1 MRYFILIIY
10 LLFTIK
16 ISGQN
21 NKVGIT
27 SEFNF
32 ESNALNLDFINSLLY
47 GGNINEET
55 KVKWINLSQ
64 EENKIHTLFQN
75 EFYFKRKIKNNNL
88 GFKISDVN
96 TLDISF
102 SKDLLKLVL
111 NGNFEYQNQTVI
123 FNQTHIRANR
133 YQKYNLQYE
142 LNLNQKSLL
151 LGVSYLK
158 GNHNINLNIY
168 EGSLY
173 TANYGEY
180 IDINYNI
187 NGFITDTSN
196 ISLFNNNGNGLAVD
210 LALQFDY
217 KEYEVNLYL
226 EDLGFIKWNKNSI
239 SLAADSTF
247 TYNGIN
253 VDNIFDYN
261 DSIFNNSIT
270 NENYINNQKE
280 SYISNIATNI
290 GFSVKGESRN
300 TNFNYFIFG
309 LNSRWQPYT
318 YKREKSLKII
328 TDGFKQSN
336 YKTLL
341 YLSSEINNKYCKI
354 LPQISYGGYSEDFNL
369 GLAIKFES
377 KISLILGTKH
387 LEDFLNK
394 DDRKSISLFINIFKI
409 L

>member
-21 NKVGIT
+21 NKVEIT

-102 SKDLLKLVL
+102 SKDLLKLLL

-168 EGSLY
+168 EGNLY
-173 TANYGEY
+173 TADYGEY
-180 IDINYNI
+180 IDISYNI

-196 ISLFNNNGNGLAVD
+196 ISLFKNNGNGLAVD

-253 VDNIFDYN
+253 VDDIFNYN

-270 NENYINNQKE
+270 NENYINKQKE

-309 LNSRWQPYT
+309 LNSKWQPYT

-341 YLSSEINNKYCKI
+341 YISSEINNKYCKI
-354 LPQISYGGYSEDFNL
+354 LPQISYGGYSEDLNL
-369 GLAIKFES
+369 GLAIKIES